1 MIHPLGYYWRERTR
15 PIRAAVA
22 LLVKHGGTVA
32 HTSGSG
38 SVYVDLPSLD
48 YLGRNAPVRVRVS
61 NHALPMTAQRADAH
75 AQGNRAASV
84 EVIIG
89 EEWRW
94 AKPILMEADTITA
107 QVAFALECAEG

>member
-22 LLVKHGGTVA
+22 LLVRHGGTVA
-32 HTSGSG
+32 HTSDSG

-61 NHALPMTAQRADAH
+61 NHALPMTAQRVDAH

-89 EEWRW
+89 NEWRW
-94 AKPILMEADTITA
+94 AKRTVGADTITA
-107 QVAFALECAEG
+107 QVAFAVECAEG